1 MLRNQNVSKYIILPM
16 KTLSNALK
24 ALFLGVF
31 PCKELL
37 EFNYFTENYFDL
49 NVYYY
54 GEVTKNCNN
63 VKID

>member
-1 MLRNQNVSKYIILPM
+1 M